1 MAGRGMGLGGPC
13 LPCRRGHRR
22 YRRTA
27 PVRRIGRLPVA
38 GWRRRESS
46 PAAPLYRVAEAR
58 GYKGA
63 AGTYRL
69 RAPGRLGRTVQ
80 IGILIRDRPGDTA
93 DTAAGGILLQSS
105 GGPP

>member
-1 MAGRGMGLGGPC
+1 MARPAMALAGPC

-22 YRRTA
+22 YGRTA

-58 GYKGA
+58 GYKA
-63 AGTYRL
+63 EAGTYRWS
-69 RAPGRLGRTVQ
+69 APGRPGRTVAT
-80 IGILIRDRPGDTA
+80 GILTSERPGATA
-93 DTAAGGILLQSS
+93 NTAAWRIVINL
-105 GGPP
+105 

>member
-1 MAGRGMGLGGPC
+1 MARPAMALAGPG

-22 YRRTA
+22 YGRTA

-58 GYKGA
+58 GHKGE

-69 RAPGRLGRTVQ
+69 RAPGRPGRTVQ
-80 IGILIRDRPGDTA
+80 LGILIRDRPADTA
-93 DTAAGGILLQSS
+93 DQAGGA
-105 GGPP
+105 